1 RRTPGPIPLSRFGGL
16 HRPNGRSSS
25 RSAHG
30 VARTLNQLVRGSSP
44 PPLTIAV
51 STTEAV
57 GAIRRFR
64 RFRVADRVRQFA
76 GVLTLFG
83 VLWLVRALAGIGG
96 FLMVCG
102 VLLVVSLTLVARARA
117 TSGDGRCCG
126 KGPSIVLD

>member
-1 RRTPGPIPLSRFGGL
+1 
-16 HRPNGRSSS
+16 
-25 RSAHG
+25 
-30 VARTLNQLVRGSSP
+30 
-44 PPLTIAV
+44 V

-96 FLMVCG
+96 FFVVCG
-102 VLLVVSLTLVARARA
+102 VLLAVSLTPVARARA

-126 KGPSIVLD
+126 KGPSIVLDRRSETGRSDRSESRHLALLTPAVGR